1 MTGRELYELTCEMH
15 KLDPLWEAI
24 TESEKLLWGLV
35 AGLAHQQSAVHGGLW
50 SGMMMARKG
59 KKGVKKG

>member
-1 MTGRELYELTCEMH
+1 MH